1 MTMIDENAKNIKLDV
16 KDKKILELLAE
27 DSRISF
33 QQIAKELRISRD
45 VASYRI
51 KKLIEREV
59 ISKFSLKLDYSD
71 FNYSK
76 FIVLLQLTELSEEK
90 EKEISLFIKK
100 NKELVEAVKYFDK
113 WDYLFVVQ
121 CKDMSELDTII
132 NSFNKTFGFYV
143 IDQEVLYL
151 ITDYSTSKSKETFD
165 EKDIELLNTL
175 LKNSRTSA
183 VELGSFCNLSPDA
196 ILYRLKKYSKFK
208 FTIFSNN
215 NKLGFHTYDVL
226 FSMRFFDKMQEAK
239 LRTFLETQKE
249 IRDTYRLL
257 GNWNLFMRIAVKNP
271 IQLHTIIRKFRT
283 LFAGNVKDFD
293 VIQAFK
299 EIKNKPFLW
308 NRVYSLN

>member
-1 MTMIDENAKNIKLDV
+1 MSIMTRIDENAKNVKLDV
-16 KDKKILELLAE
+16 KDEKILELLAE

-45 VASYRI
+45 IASYRI

-121 CKDMSELDTII
+121 CKDMSELEAII

-257 GNWNLFMRIAVKNP
+257 GNWNLFMRIAVENP

-299 EIKNKPFLW
+299 EIKNKPFL
-308 NRVYSLN
+308 